1 MASVNKRNTSTIKKT
16 YEWLDR
22 RLGLAKP
29 LTEAAQH
36 PTPERSA
43 SWWYVFGSA
52 ATVLLILQVVTG
64 ILLALVYSPSA
75 GEAWGSL
82 QFLNH
87 DVTLG
92 WLLRAIHGW
101 GSDFM
106 IAIVLIHMVQVFMFG
121 AYKFPRELTWIIG
134 VFLLLLTLGMAFTGQ
149 VLRFDQDAYWGL
161 GIGAS
166 IMSRVPWIGGSLVH
180 MMLGGPIIG
189 GQTLSR
195 FFALHV
201 FIIPGTLL
209 VLVGLHVWMVL
220 RLGINEWPMPGRIVN
235 KATYER
241 EYHELTE
248 KNGVPFVPDAA
259 WKDGVF
265 AAAIILAVIAC
276 ALFFGPFGPTGQPD
290 PTIIQTAPKPDF
302 AFLWIYAVLAYLPPS
317 LETPLIF
324 IAPIVIIGGMLL
336 LPLVAGEGEKHWKR
350 RPVAVLMVT
359 VIAVTLAI
367 FTHLGTYTPWS
378 PIMEA
383 WSGEAVPTAYLQ
395 HRSPLERQGALVL
408 QNKQCRDCHALGG
421 VGGMRGPA
429 LDSIATRMTEDQIIR
444 QVLQGGGNMPAYGR
458 ALSPAETRALVAFLM
473 TLREKNLA
481 PAVDASR
488 ALTHSGAMRVPVAT
502 TR

>member
-1 MASVNKRNTSTIKKT
+1 MASINKRNTSAARKT

-52 ATVLLILQVVTG
+52 ATVLLVLQVVTG

-87 DVTLG
+87 NVTLG

-106 IAIVLIHMVQVFMFG
+106 IAIVLIHMVQVFLFG

-201 FIIPGTLL
+201 FVIPGTLL

-220 RLGINEWPMPGRIVN
+220 RLGINEWPMPGRIVT
-235 KATYER
+235 KATYEH

-248 KNGVPFVPDAA
+248 KNGIPFVPDAA

-265 AAAIILAVIAC
+265 AAAIILAVLAC
-276 ALFFGPFGPTGQPD
+276 AVFFGPFGPTGQPD

-302 AFLWIYAVLAYLPPS
+302 AFLWIYSVLAYLPPS
-317 LETPLIF
+317 LETPFIF
-324 IAPIVIIGGMLL
+324 IAPVVIIGSMLL
-336 LPLVAGEGEKHWKR
+336 LPLVAGEGEKHWRR
-350 RPVAVLMVT
+350 RPIAVLMVAI
-359 VIAVTLAI
+359 IAVTLAI
-367 FTHLGTYTPWS
+367 FTQLGTYTPWS

-383 WSGEAVPTAYLQ
+383 WSGEAIPTAYLQ
-395 HRSPLERQGALVL
+395 QRSPLERQGALVL
-408 QNKQCRDCHALGG
+408 QNKQCRNCHALDG

-429 LDSIATRMTEDQIIR
+429 LDSVATRMTEDQIIR
-444 QVLQGGGNMPAYGR
+444 QVLQGGGNMPAYGK
-458 ALSPAETRALVAFLM
+458 ALSPAETRALVSFLM
-473 TLREKNLA
+473 TLRGKNLA

-488 ALTHSGAMRVPVAT
+488 ALTHSGAMRVPVSPA
-502 TR
+502 R